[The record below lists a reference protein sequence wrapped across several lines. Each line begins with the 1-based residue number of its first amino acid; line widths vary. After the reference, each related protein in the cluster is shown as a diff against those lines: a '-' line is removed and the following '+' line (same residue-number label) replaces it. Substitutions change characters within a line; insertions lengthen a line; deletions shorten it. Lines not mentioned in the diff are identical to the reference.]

1 VTAPGRWAA
10 VWAQARRWLPWALA
24 AAVLYLVAQQA
35 REVQWSQVW
44 QSLKALP
51 LRVLLISVALA
62 LLAHSCFAAYDLIG
76 RRLTEARIGRF
87 RCWSVAAIAYAFN
100 LNFGALIGGLGM
112 RLRLYT
118 RAGLSPGTVA
128 QIVAHS
134 VITNWLGWC
143 WLLGGVLLVSP
154 PQLQAEWAPSALA
167 LRGLGAVLLA
177 VALAYNATCLF
188 SQRRELSWRGRSL
201 PLAGPRLGLLQA
213 AQGMTVWLLMSLS
226 LWNLL
231 QGRAPLALV
240 VGTLLLAGVAGAI
253 THVPSGLGVLEAVV
267 AAALAGVMP
276 VNEVLAA
283 VLAYRAAHYLLPLAL
298 ALPAYAWSEFTAAP
312 RNGPDSGTSL
322 AEESGDVPIVAPPS
336 RRTS

>member
-1 VTAPGRWAA
+1 
-10 VWAQARRWLPWALA
+10 LA

-51 LRVLLISVALA
+51 LRVLLTSACLA
-62 LLAHSCFAAYDLIG
+62 LLAHSCFSAYDLIG
-76 RRLTEARIGRF
+76 RRLTQARISRT
-87 RCWSVAAIAYAFN
+87 RSLLVAAIAYAFN
-100 LNFGALIGGLGM
+100 LNFGALIGGVGM

-118 RAGLSPGTVA
+118 RAGLRAGTVA
-128 QIVAHS
+128 QIVGYS
-134 VITNWLGWC
+134 VLTNWLGWC

-154 PQLQAEWAPSALA
+154 PRLQADWAPSEVT
-167 LRGLGAVLLA
+167 LRILGAALLA
-177 VALAYNATCLF
+177 VAVAYNALCLF
-188 SQRRELSWRGRSL
+188 SQRSELRWRSHTL
-201 PLAGPRLGLLQA
+201 PLAGARLGLLQA
-213 AQGMTVWLLMSLS
+213 ALGATVWLLMSLS

-231 QGRAPLALV
+231 QGRAPFALV
-240 VGTLLLAGVAGAI
+240 LGTLLLAGVAGAI

-276 VNEVLAA
+276 LNEVLAA

-298 ALPAYAWSEFTAAP
+298 ALPAYAWMEFGAAP
-312 RNGPDSGTSL
+312 RQPEMGTSI
-322 AEESGDVPIVAPPS
+322 AEEEGDIPLVAPPP